1 MNNQN
6 LYHGN
11 PQDITDDSSVPA
23 EPVTLQEMKDY
34 LRLEGFV
41 DTDESTTESLS
52 DFAFDD
58 TLITNMIIAA
68 RRKAEDFC
76 GISIVYH
83 RWKDIVSNGAGDIEI
98 RMGPV
103 RGFVGMFQK
112 DGTAIA
118 ADAYDVLGFNF
129 MEIETVFCDKRI
141 IIYDAGYEDVPKM
154 ICLAIKQMVAFM
166 YDNRGNSS
174 EQKFASVNTD
184 MPQLAMSNLKP
195 FKRTWTWLS

>member
-11 PQDITDDSSVPA
+11 PQDITDESSVPD

-52 DFAFDD
+52 DFSFDD

-68 RRKAEDFC
+68 RRTAEDYC

-83 RWKDIVSNGAGDIEI
+83 RWKDIVTNGAGDIEI

-103 RGFVGMFQK
+103 RGFVSMFEK
-112 DGTAIA
+112 DLTAVG
-118 ADAYDVLGFNF
+118 ADSYDILGFNF
-129 MEIETVFCDKRI
+129 MEIETTFTEKRI

-154 ICLAIKQMVAFM
+154 ICLAIKQMVAHW
-166 YDNRGNSS
+166 YENRVIGDAP
-174 EQKFASVNTD
+174 K
-184 MPQLAMSNLKP
+184 LALSNLNQ
-195 FKRTWTWLS
+195 FKRAWTWLA